1 MTVMALV
8 IVVSLLFVF
17 LGGFKNFSYRVSNFY
32 YWAVN
37 GFNLF
42 GKELRTR
49 SSSYKSRSQLAK
61 ELRELNLKYSKLLV
75 SKSEDEDLRK
85 ENKKL
90 RQALNIKKY
99 TYFSTVTAEIY
110 LKNPVFGCE
119 YFSIDKGKANGVKP
133 GALVVTVVKHDNEDK
148 VVVVGRISEVAQHT
162 AVVRTI
168 LSSKSKLSVKLAN
181 SNVTGVITNG
191 YRRADQFYSIVNYLP
206 KKSIFEK
213 GELVYTSG
221 LSNFTPGGI
230 LVGELVSSVGV
241 SRTLNET
248 TYEQVECR
256 IFAPLENIKFV
267 VILNRQ

>member
-1 MTVMALV
+1 MTVMALI
-8 IVVSLLFVF
+8 IVVSSLFVF
-17 LGGFKNFSYRVSNFY
+17 LGGFKNFSHRVSNFY
-32 YWAVN
+32 YWVIN

-42 GKELRTR
+42 EKPGLR
-49 SSSYKSRSQLAK
+49 SSSYKNRSQLAK
-61 ELRELNLKYSKLLV
+61 ELYELNLKYNRLLV
-75 SKSEDEDLRK
+75 EKSEEDDLRK

-99 TYFSTVTAEIY
+99 TYFSSVAAEVY
-110 LKNPVFGCE
+110 LKNPVFGSE
-119 YFSIDKGKANGVKP
+119 YFSINKGKANGIKP
-133 GALVVTVVKHDNEDK
+133 GALAVTVVRHNNEDK

-168 LSSKSKLSVKLAN
+168 LSPKTKLSVKLAN
-181 SNVTGVITNG
+181 SKVTGVITSG
-191 YRRADQFYSIVNYLP
+191 YRSADKFYSVVNYLP

-213 GELVYTSG
+213 GELIYTSG

-230 LVGELVSSVGV
+230 LVGELVNNVGV

-248 TYEQVECR
+248 TYEQIECR
-256 IFAPLENIKFV
+256 IFAPLEDIKFV